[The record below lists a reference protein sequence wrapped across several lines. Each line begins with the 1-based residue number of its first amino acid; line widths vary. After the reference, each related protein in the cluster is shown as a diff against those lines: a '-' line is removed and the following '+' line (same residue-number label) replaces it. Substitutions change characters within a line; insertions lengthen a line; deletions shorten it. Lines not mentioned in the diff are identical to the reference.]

1 MSTLDDYVTKAR
13 AALDQLRPQ
22 LDELRVQADLAK
34 AEARDRLQS
43 GIASLQQAQTRA
55 KSQVDQAAQAGQG
68 TWRSTAEKAE
78 KSVNEV
84 GTQLQSLVDQVQESV
99 GAAAPAAKKAW
110 TAFLD
115 EWNRSKRDR
124 EQLLKED

>member
-1 MSTLDDYVTKAR
+1 MSTLDEYVTKAR
-13 AALDQLRPQ
+13 AALDKLRPQ
-22 LDELRVQADLAK
+22 FDQVKVRADLAK

-43 GIASLQQAQTRA
+43 GVTSLQQAQARA
-55 KSQVDQAAQAGQG
+55 KSQVDQAAKAGQG

-78 KSVNEV
+78 KSVNDA
-84 GTQLQSLVDQVQESV
+84 GTQLQSLVDQVEKNV

-110 TAFLD
+110 ATFLD

-124 EQLLKED
+124 ERLLHED